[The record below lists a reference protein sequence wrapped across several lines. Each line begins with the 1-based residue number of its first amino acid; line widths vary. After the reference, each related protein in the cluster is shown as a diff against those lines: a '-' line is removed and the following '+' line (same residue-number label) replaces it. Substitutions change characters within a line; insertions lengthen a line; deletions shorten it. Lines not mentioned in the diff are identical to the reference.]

1 MKGKKGVT
9 AMGKGIKSILP
20 LLLAAWLMAA
30 AIPAYAKVGYDT
42 TYTYT
47 YDYWGDLRES
57 PDPYRVETVLNS
69 SLLKLDIPMKSP
81 QGLFVRGNMIYICD
95 TGNNRI
101 LEIERTEGS
110 YCVKRI
116 IDSFYGETSPLS
128 FSAPYDIFV
137 SETGDIFICDFNNKR
152 VLKLDKDLNFLLA
165 FTRPDDAT
173 FDMSLSFLPIK
184 VVADSTGRAF
194 VLGRNVNKGMIKY
207 ENDGTFAGFIGA
219 SEVKFLWYDY
229 IWRLLS
235 TREQRAQQASFVPT
249 EYDNLSIDR
258 EGFIYCVTGVFSEN
272 ELMNDQAK
280 PIRRIN
286 GLGSDILIKNGNYPP
301 IGDLQWDTLTDYA
314 GPSRFSD
321 ITVLESDVYVV
332 TDRVHGRLFGYDQQG
347 RLLWVF
353 GGVGNM
359 EGYFQQPAAIEHMGD
374 DLLVLDSM
382 ESSLTIFTP
391 TPYGSTIYK
400 AIKEYRQGSYD
411 DSAKSWREVLNQNG
425 NYDLAY
431 IGIGRSL
438 LRQER
443 YEEAM
448 AYFKLT
454 RDGKNYS
461 DAFKLYR
468 KNWVEE
474 HSIPIFIAIALLMA
488 VPPIVARF
496 KKIKREVEEA

>member
-1 MKGKKGVT
+1 
-9 AMGKGIKSILP
+9 MGKRYRRILP
-20 LLLAAWLMAA
+20 LLLAVWLTAA
-30 AIPAYAKVGYDT
+30 AFPAFAKDGYDT

-47 YDYWGDLRES
+47 YDFWGDLRES
-57 PDPYRVETVLNS
+57 PDPYRVKTVLTS
-69 SLLKLDIPMKSP
+69 SLLGLDIPMKAP
-81 QGLFVRGNMIYICD
+81 QGLFVRGNMIYVCD

-101 LEIERTEGS
+101 LEIEYAEKS
-110 YCVKRI
+110 YRVKRI
-116 IDSFYGETSPLS
+116 ISSFYGNTSPLTLS
-128 FSAPYDIFV
+128 SPYDIFV
-137 SETGDIFICDFNNKR
+137 SEAGEMFICDFNNKR
-152 VLKLDKDLNFLLA
+152 VVKLDKELQFLMA

-173 FDMSLSFLPIK
+173 FDQSLSFLPIK

-207 ENDGTFAGFIGA
+207 ESDGTFAGFIGA
-219 SEVKFLWYDY
+219 SAVKFLWYDY

-249 EYDNLSIDR
+249 EYDNLFVDQ
-258 EGFIYCVTGVFSEN
+258 EGFIYCVTGVFSEY
-272 ELMNDQAK
+272 ELMDDQAK

-286 GLGSDILIKNGNYPP
+286 GLGADILIKNGNYPP
-301 IGDLQWDTLTDYA
+301 IGDLQWDTVTDYA

-321 ITVLESDVYVV
+321 ITVLDNDVYVV

-359 EGYFQQPAAIEHMGD
+359 AGYFRRPAAIDHMGD

-391 TPYGSTIYK
+391 TPYGSKIYK
-400 AIKEYRQGSYD
+400 AIQEYRQGSYD
-411 DSAKSWREVLNQNG
+411 DSAESWREVLSLNG

-431 IGIGRSL
+431 IGIGRAL

-454 RDGKNYS
+454 RDRKNYS
-461 DAFKLYR
+461 EAFKLYR
-468 KNWVEE
+468 KEWVEE
-474 HSIPIFIAIALLMA
+474 HSALIFIAFALLM
-488 VPPIVARF
+488 VLPPLVARI
-496 KKIKREVEEA
+496 KKIKREVEGA

>member
-1 MKGKKGVT
+1 MT
-9 AMGKGIKSILP
+9 AMGKGSKRILP
-20 LLLAAWLMAA
+20 VLLAAWLVMAA
-30 AIPAYAKVGYDT
+30 FPALARDGFDT
-42 TYTYT
+42 AYTYS
-47 YDYWGDLRES
+47 YDYWGDLRKS
-57 PDPYRVETVLNS
+57 PDPYRVETVLTS
-69 SLLKLDIPMKSP
+69 SLLGLDIPMKAP

-101 LEIERTEGS
+101 LEIEREEDG
-110 YCVKRI
+110 CRVKRI
-116 IDSFYGETSPLS
+116 IDSFYGDTTPLT

-137 SETGDIFICDFNNKR
+137 SEAGEMFICDFNNKR
-152 VLKLDKDLNFLLA
+152 VVKLDKDLKFLLA

-173 FDMSLSFLPIK
+173 FDASLSFLPIK

-194 VLGRNVNKGMIKY
+194 ILGRNVNKGMIKY
-207 ENDGTFAGFIGA
+207 ESDGAFAGFIGA
-219 SEVKFLWYDY
+219 SDVKFWWYDY

-235 TREQRAQQASFVPT
+235 TREQRARQASFVPT
-249 EYDNLSIDR
+249 EYDNLFMDR

-286 GLGSDILIKNGNYPP
+286 GLGSDILVKNGTYPP

-321 ITVLESDVYVV
+321 ITVLDKDVYVV

-359 EGYFQQPAAIEHMGD
+359 EGYFQRPAALEHMGD

-382 ESSLTIFTP
+382 ETSLTIFTP
-391 TPYGSTIYK
+391 TPYGSMIYQ
-400 AIKEYRQGSYD
+400 AIQEYRQGRYD
-411 DSAKSWREVLNQNG
+411 DSVQSWREVLEQNG

-431 IGIGRSL
+431 IGIGRAL
-438 LRQER
+438 LRQDR

-454 RDGKNYS
+454 RDSKNYS
-461 DAFKLYR
+461 DAFKQYR
-468 KNWVEE
+468 KKWVEE
-474 HSIPIFIAIALLMA
+474 HSAPIFLMLALLMV
-488 VPPIVARF
+488 VPPIVGRI
-496 KKIKREVEEA
+496 KKIKREVEAA